1 MSCYYDEMSNS
12 AEVIVAGHI
21 CLDIIPGWNQ
31 TTVELETLLSPG
43 KLVEVGPPVMSTG
56 GVVSNTGLAL
66 HRLGV
71 PTRLVGKVGRDLFG
85 DAILNIVRGYGAGLA
100 DGMIASGGESTSY
113 TLVISPPGTDRIFF
127 HSPGAN
133 NTFGAKDIHSL
144 DFADARLFHFGYP
157 PLMQKMFERGGEE
170 LEEIFRTARQRG
182 LTASLD
188 MAWPDPLSPAG
199 QADWR
204 AILKRVLPFVDIF
217 CPSLDEILFML
228 DPAGYADS
236 GGTSPASMTTTD
248 SSILARTAQTLLE
261 MGACAVVLKLGEAGL
276 YLRTSPDPGRWA
288 RFGRGAPAN
297 QGDWMDRELLAPC
310 FEVRVVGTTG
320 AGDCAIAGFLA
331 ALLAGRSPEESVT
344 AAAAVGA
351 CNCEKADA
359 TSGIPDFRTVLAR
372 VSAGW
377 NRLPTR
383 VRLGDGWKYLEDPG
397 VWEGP
402 AHKGGR

>member
-1 MSCYYDEMSNS
+1 MSCYYDEMSDS

-43 KLVEVGPPVMSTG
+43 KLIEVGPPVMSTG

-71 PTRLVGKVGRDLFG
+71 KTRLVGKVGKDLFG
-85 DAILNIVRGYGAGLA
+85 EAILEILRGYKPELA
-100 DGMIASGGESTSY
+100 DGMIACEGESTSY

-133 NTFGAKDIHSL
+133 NSFGVQDIGLL

-157 PLMQKMFERGGEE
+157 PLMRKMFERGGEE
-170 LEEIFRTARQRG
+170 LEGVFRTARQRG
-182 LTASLD
+182 LTTSLD
-188 MAWPDPLSPAG
+188 MAWPDPSSPAG
-199 QADWR
+199 RADWR
-204 AILKRVLPFVDIF
+204 AILKRVLPFVDVF
-217 CPSLDEILFML
+217 CPSLDEITYML

-236 GGTSPASMTTTD
+236 AGTSPTASSPTK
-248 SSILARTAQTLLE
+248 SSVLAETAETLLD
-261 MGACAVVLKLGEAGL
+261 MGACVVVLKLGEAGL
-276 YLRTSPDPGRWA
+276 YLRTSPDPDRWT

-297 QGDWMDRELLAPC
+297 QGIWVDRELLAPC

-320 AGDCAIAGFLA
+320 AGDCAVAGFLT
-331 ALLAGRSPEESVT
+331 ALLTGSSPEAAVT
-344 AAAAVGA
+344 AAVAVGA

-359 TSGIPDFRTVLAR
+359 TSGIPDFGTVLAR
-372 VSAGW
+372 ISAGW
-377 NRLPTR
+377 HRLPTR
-383 VRLGDGWKYLEDPG
+383 VLLGEGRRYLEDPG

-402 AHKGGR
+402 AGKNGR